1 MHANSHSFNNIL
13 KDFILFH
20 GLAFYLAFY
29 LGPTLDLGLAN
40 SLLC

>member
-20 GLAFYLAFY
+20 GLAFYL
-29 LGPTLDLGLAN
+29 GPTLDLGLAN